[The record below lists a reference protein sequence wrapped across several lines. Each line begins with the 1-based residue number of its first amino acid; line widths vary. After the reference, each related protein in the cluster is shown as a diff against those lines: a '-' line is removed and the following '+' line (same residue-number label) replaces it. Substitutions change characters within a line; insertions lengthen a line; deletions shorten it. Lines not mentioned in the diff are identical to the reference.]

1 MGLLARTSR
10 FQAAANRGV
19 RSPGYITEF
28 LTLVLVPLLDKTLAS
43 NVKVITNAG
52 GLDPVGLKRLI
63 KVHAEKVSL
72 STKVRV
78 AAVYNDD
85 LLDRKDDLFRSGSSK
100 GFDPLNGA
108 GASILGAL
116 AYEYRW
122 DMSALEDPVSLNHM
136 ASVSLAGHVL
146 ECGAQAT
153 GGNFTD
159 WRLSAH
165 SPRGGWTNMGYPI
178 ATFHEDGRV
187 LISKP
192 SETGGIVTCRSVAEQ
207 MLYEVLDPE
216 NYILPDVVIDLTNV
230 KLTQVARDEVCIEGV
245 KGKSPTLFLECTAIS
260 WAGYRINADFLIW
273 GMDAEEKG
281 YALGRAVLERT
292 NRLIKFEFGGKV
304 ALLDPVDTNV
314 IVVGADHGAT
324 SVSPG
329 SSGSAREIVV
339 RILAKHGDSR
349 ALRILSEEMS
359 SMVTGS
365 VPGMTVF
372 VNGRPRSSP
381 NLSTAS
387 ILVERND
394 VTPMLVVGNPE
405 TPVPIPFRS
414 DGCQPVQLHKTVSRS
429 A

>member
-1 MGLLARTSR
+1 MAEPLSKLLSLNAYIGAEPISETLR
-10 FQAAANRGV
+10 QGANIVVTGRCV
-19 RSPGYITEF
+19 DS
-28 LTLVLVPLLDKTLAS
+28 
-43 NVKVITNAG
+43 
-52 GLDPVGLKRLI
+52 
-63 KVHAEKVSL
+63 
-72 STKVRV
+72 
-78 AAVYNDD
+78 
-85 LLDRKDDLFRSGSSK
+85 
-100 GFDPLNGA
+100 
-108 GASILGAL
+108 ASILGAL

-165 SPRGGWTNMGYPI
+165 SPRGGWANMGYPI

-192 SETGGIVTCRSVAEQ
+192 SETGGIVTCHSVAEQ

-292 NRLIKFEFGGKV
+292 NRLIKFEFGGMV

-349 ALRILSEEMS
+349 ALHILSEGMS